1 MSNTIYELLEVM
13 GVKNIVKSDARERE
27 VSKEHERHL
36 RKLLKKAKDEGN
48 VMRMIMLQL
57 ILLVGE
63 DDIITH

>member
-1 MSNTIYELLEVM
+1 M
-13 GVKNIVKSDARERE
+13 KNIVKSDARERE

-36 RKLLKKAKDEGN
+36 RKLLKKSKDEGN